1 MNSNS
6 IDSSVPNL
14 EDNSRWRV
22 SGKENITRE
31 KTKDR
36 FIIEDLD
43 PLKAPR
49 IESVSDPLIN
59 SYFIEENSSNE
70 SDSDEES
77 IKLLKENSSI
87 AKTKEGGV
95 LKCIKMRVQFYI
107 FLRHLPLYPLSSLST
122 ITVELSFELGIKF
135 IGKGGFGSVYT
146 AIHDGKLVAV
156 KKGEFDADAEEDT
169 SDILNEIEFLSDLR
183 HPNIVKY
190 IACGRDDTNIY
201 IFMEYM
207 EG

>member
-1 MNSNS
+1 MYLWWLDIGTTKIVIFES

-14 EDNSRWRV
+14 EDTSRWRV
-22 SGKENITRE
+22 SGKENITHE

-77 IKLLKENSSI
+77 IKLLKE
-87 AKTKEGGV
+87 
-95 LKCIKMRVQFYI
+95 
-107 FLRHLPLYPLSSLST
+107 
-122 ITVELSFELGIKF
+122 TV
-135 IGKGGFGSVYT
+135 
-146 AIHDGKLVAV
+146 H
-156 KKGEFDADAEEDT
+156 
-169 SDILNEIEFLSDLR
+169 
-183 HPNIVKY
+183 
-190 IACGRDDTNIY
+190 
-201 IFMEYM
+201 
-207 EG
+207 

>member
-1 MNSNS
+1 MEFVIFKS

-14 EDNSRWRV
+14 EDSSRWRV

-77 IKLLKENSSI
+77 IKLLKENSSK
-87 AKTKEGGV
+87 AKTKEGRAQKRYTNKNA
-95 LKCIKMRVQFYI
+95 LEFT
-107 FLRHLPLYPLSSLST
+107 LLESSK
-122 ITVELSFELGIKF
+122 EGPF
-135 IGKGGFGSVYT
+135 GGET
-146 AIHDGKLVAV
+146 
-156 KKGEFDADAEEDT
+156 
-169 SDILNEIEFLSDLR
+169 
-183 HPNIVKY
+183 
-190 IACGRDDTNIY
+190 
-201 IFMEYM
+201 
-207 EG
+207 

>member
-1 MNSNS
+1 MISKS

-87 AKTKEGGV
+87 AKAGCASKRYKNV
-95 LKCIKMRVQFYI
+95 F
-107 FLRHLPLYPLSSLST
+107 SNSL
-122 ITVELSFELGIKF
+122 FR
-135 IGKGGFGSVYT
+135 
-146 AIHDGKLVAV
+146 
-156 KKGEFDADAEEDT
+156 
-169 SDILNEIEFLSDLR
+169 SD
-183 HPNIVKY
+183 
-190 IACGRDDTNIY
+190 CGLI
-201 IFMEYM
+201 I
-207 EG
+207 

>member
-77 IKLLKENSSI
+77 IKLLKENSSR
-87 AKTKEGGV
+87 ANTKERGV
-95 LKCIKMRVQFYI
+95 FKCLKMRFQF
-107 FLRHLPLYPLSSLST
+107 
-122 ITVELSFELGIKF
+122 
-135 IGKGGFGSVYT
+135 
-146 AIHDGKLVAV
+146 
-156 KKGEFDADAEEDT
+156 
-169 SDILNEIEFLSDLR
+169 
-183 HPNIVKY
+183 
-190 IACGRDDTNIY
+190 
-201 IFMEYM
+201 
-207 EG
+207 